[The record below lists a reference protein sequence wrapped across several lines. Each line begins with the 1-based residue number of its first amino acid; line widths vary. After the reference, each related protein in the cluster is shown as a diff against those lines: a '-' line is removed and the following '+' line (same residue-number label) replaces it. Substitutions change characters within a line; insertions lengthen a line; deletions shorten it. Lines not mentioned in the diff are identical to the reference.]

1 MVRHNL
7 MWRLRDNNP
16 KCTAQSIT
24 SKLQVN
30 ATTCRKWACKS
41 LNLKA
46 SKPKFKW
53 GNIDETNVQS
63 KSKCNTF

>member
-1 MVRHNL
+1 

-16 KCTAQSIT
+16 KYTAQSMT

-30 ATTCRKWACKS
+30 ATTCRKWACES
-41 LNLKA
+41 PTLKA
-46 SKPKFKW
+46 SKPEFKW
-53 GNIDETNVQS
+53 GNIDETNMQS

>member
-16 KCTAQSIT
+16 KCTTQSIT
-24 SKLQVN
+24 SQLQVN
-30 ATTCRKWACKS
+30 ATKFRKWACQS
-41 LNLKA
+41 PTLKT

-53 GNIDETNVQS
+53 GNRDETNAI
-63 KSKCNTF
+63 

>member
-7 MWRLRDNNP
+7 MSRLRDNNS
-16 KCTAQSIT
+16 KCTTQSIT
-24 SKLQVN
+24 SQLQVN
-30 ATTCRKWACKS
+30 ANKCRKWACKS
-41 LNLKA
+41 PNLKA